1 MELPHI
7 LIVDD
12 ERQIRTLLS
21 LNLRDAGFHVTV
33 ASDGLEAMTRCLSE
47 KFDAV
52 LTDVEMPRM
61 NGHQLVSWIADNRPN
76 VQFALMSS
84 ASNMDCDE
92 CPVPGR
98 CRFVRKPFFPRDVVA
113 LLRQMLN
120 P

>member
-1 MELPHI
+1 LPHI

-12 ERQIRTLLS
+12 ERQIQTLLS
-21 LNLRDAGFHVTV
+21 LNLRDAGYQITV
-33 ASDGLEAMTRCLSE
+33 ASDGMEAMARCISE
-47 KFDAV
+47 TFDLV

-61 NGHQLVSWIADNRPN
+61 NGHQLVRWIADNRPN
-76 VQFALMSS
+76 VRFALMSS

-92 CPVPGR
+92 CPVPSR
-98 CRFVRKPFFPRDVVA
+98 CRLLRKPFFPRDVLA